1 MPPFVFADFLATMP
15 TIPTLLAWIAVS
27 ACYVVR
33 VLSRRERE
41 REERLADR
49 LREAA
54 RERARMDALL
64 RISAN
69 HRSGKGAA

>member
-1 MPPFVFADFLATMP
+1 MPAFVLSDFLATLP

-27 ACYVVR
+27 ACYVFR
-33 VLSRRERE
+33 LLSRHERE
-41 REERLADR
+41 REALLADR

-69 HRSGKGAA
+69 HGKGAA

>member
-1 MPPFVFADFLATMP
+1 MPPFVFSDFLATMP
-15 TIPTLLAWIAVS
+15 TLPVVLAFVAV
-27 ACYVVR
+27 AGVYAFR

-41 REERLADR
+41 REERVADR

-54 RERARMDALL
+54 RERARMEAIT

>member
-15 TIPTLLAWIAVS
+15 TLPVVLAFVAV
-27 ACYVVR
+27 AGVYAFR

-41 REERLADR
+41 REALLADR

-69 HRSGKGAA
+69 HGKGAA

>member
-15 TIPTLLAWIAVS
+15 TLPVVLAFVAV
-27 ACYVVR
+27 AGVYAFR

-41 REERLADR
+41 REERVADR

-69 HRSGKGAA
+69 HGKGAA